1 MPQSRFFRITLGI
14 IMVLTIIY
22 LVHKISFVFN
32 PIVVL
37 VSILIVPVS
46 ISVFLYYLLRPIV
59 HLMDKRKVNR
69 TASVLLIYLFIALL
83 IVLFFVAVW
92 PPLRNQIQQFI
103 DNVPQLINGLTFQ
116 IQELQDN
123 KYLAMINS
131 GSNSEL
137 TGKLTEYLN
146 QILETISG
154 YLSQV
159 FSFISGFVVVV
170 GTVPIV
176 LYYLLKED
184 GRVSGLLLRL
194 IPNRYRKEGSLVTSE
209 IDNALSG
216 FIAGRIISSFLLGV
230 LSFIGYL
237 IIGLPYPLLLALI
250 CAIFNFIPYFGP
262 LLGAIPCVIVAFTE
276 STTMAVWVVV
286 IVFLSQQIEG
296 NLIAPY
302 VYGRT
307 INIHPLTTVVLI
319 LISGEVGGIL
329 GMLLAIPLYMI
340 AKIIVVKI
348 YQIFLAKKVEEFVD

>member
-1 MPQSRFFRITLGI
+1 MPQNTFFKTSLGI
-14 IMVLTIIY
+14 VMVLTIVF
-22 LVHKISFVFN
+22 LLHKINFVFN
-32 PIVVL
+32 PVVTL

-46 ISVFLYYLLRPIV
+46 VSVFLYYLLRPLI
-59 HLMDKRKVNR
+59 HLLDKRKVNR
-69 TASVLLIYLFIALL
+69 VASVLVIYLAICLL
-83 IVLFFVAVW
+83 LTIFFLVVW

-103 DNVPQLINGLTFQ
+103 NNVPFLIDGLTNQ
-116 IQELQDN
+116 MNEIQKSKYFSMFDSDN
-123 KYLAMINS
+123 AQFTSKI
-131 GSNSEL
+131 
-137 TGKLTEYLN
+137 TEYTNELL
-146 QILETISG
+146 QTISG
-154 YLSQV
+154 YLSH
-159 FSFISGFVVVV
+159 FISFLSGFFIVV

-176 LYYLLKED
+176 LYYMLKED
-184 GRVSGLLLRL
+184 GKMSAALVRM
-194 IPNRYRKEGSLVTSE
+194 IPSKYRKDAKYVTDE

-237 IIGLPYPLLLALI
+237 IIGLPYPLLLAII

-276 STTMAVWVVV
+276 SPSMVLWVIVVV
-286 IVFLSQQIEG
+286 FVAQQIEG

-319 LISGEVGGIL
+319 LIAGEISGIL

-340 AKIIVVKI
+340 VKVTIVRV
-348 YQIFLAKKVEEFVD
+348 YRIFLADKVEEFVD